1 MDIVEGPANDDIT
14 IEKMGVKVFLEKN
27 ANNLLSA
34 STVDFSEERG
44 FVVSG
49 TQQTSCCG

>member
-1 MDIVEGPANDDIT
+1 MDIVDGPANGDIT
-14 IEKMGVKVFLEKN
+14 IEKMGLKVFLEKS
-27 ANNLLSA
+27 ANNLLSS

-49 TQQTSCCG
+49 AQQTSCCG